1 MPPVLRAL
9 DGIKCYG
16 ATVTSRRLYRSTLRH
31 TQSRQLPELFR
42 ITLFILKAVAARNIK
57 CNTATLKPP
66 RERDKLRDDHKMVK
80 AWMNFNWSLNS
91 LALLCEMIWLF
102 SSPLC
107 FLKMSSQ
114 FYRWCVPLL
123 GLVNIPSIFS

>member
-1 MPPVLRAL
+1 MLR
-9 DGIKCYG
+9 
-16 ATVTSRRLYRSTLRH
+16 SNNNEYRSTLRH

-102 SSPLC
+102 SSP
-107 FLKMSSQ
+107 
-114 FYRWCVPLL
+114 
-123 GLVNIPSIFS
+123 

>member
-1 MPPVLRAL
+1 MSKEITENPFREAKRQLVLN
-9 DGIKCYG
+9 II
-16 ATVTSRRLYRSTLRH
+16 VTSDLTLNLKYSLCFRRFYVLLMEL

-42 ITLFILKAVAARNIK
+42 ITLFILKAGAARNIK

-102 SSPLC
+102 SSP
-107 FLKMSSQ
+107 
-114 FYRWCVPLL
+114 
-123 GLVNIPSIFS
+123 